1 MLPDY
6 LLSQLEEKAARA
18 VMWTD
23 DWAVTPLRHRGDML
37 TLTMPARC
45 PRLSPATVAGDAL
58 GAYLTEASPH
68 TILSMIAEI
77 RAARDAGKRINHI
90 HEEDI

>member
-1 MLPDY
+1 MPLPDY

-23 DWAVTPLRHRGDML
+23 EWAVTPLRHRGDML

-45 PRLSPATVAGDAL
+45 PRISPATGAGDAL
-58 GAYLTEASPH
+58 GDYITAASPH
-68 TILSMIAEI
+68 VILSLIGEI
-77 RAARDAGKRINHI
+77 RAARDAGKNINH
-90 HEEDI
+90 EEGR